1 VFFDKKVCFL
11 HFSIKR
17 FAYMKKKQY
26 LCSGKQKIVVTMYKL
41 SYSQARSVV
50 VPDTWCYGMPMTY
63 KQETKV
69 FDGYSETFNT
79 YDECVK
85 RKKELEKI
93 SNKQYI
99 NFEIV
104 ELKN

>member
-1 VFFDKKVCFL
+1 
-11 HFSIKR
+11 
-17 FAYMKKKQY
+17 M
-26 LCSGKQKIVVTMYKL
+26 VVNMYRL

>member
-1 VFFDKKVCFL
+1 
-11 HFSIKR
+11 
-17 FAYMKKKQY
+17 
-26 LCSGKQKIVVTMYKL
+26 MYKL
-41 SYSQARSVV
+41 SYSKVV
-50 VPDTWCYGMPMTY
+50 TFYIPNEWVFAQPISY
-63 KQETKV
+63 KSEKRV
-69 FDGYSETFNT
+69 LDGYSETFNT

-104 ELKN
+104 ELKK

>member
-1 VFFDKKVCFL
+1 MQQD
-11 HFSIKR
+11 
-17 FAYMKKKQY
+17 
-26 LCSGKQKIVVTMYKL
+26 VVHYKL
-41 SYSQARSVV
+41 CYSQERSVV

-85 RKKELEKI
+85 RQKVLEKI
-93 SNKQYI
+93 SNKKYI
-99 NFEIV
+99 NFSIV
-104 ELKN
+104 EI

>member
-1 VFFDKKVCFL
+1 
-11 HFSIKR
+11 
-17 FAYMKKKQY
+17 
-26 LCSGKQKIVVTMYKL
+26 
-41 SYSQARSVV
+41 
-50 VPDTWCYGMPMTY
+50 MPMTY

-69 FDGYSETFNT
+69 FDGYSETFDT

-93 SNKQYI
+93 SNKHYL

-104 ELKN
+104 ELKK

>member
-1 VFFDKKVCFL
+1 LVISKKSSTFVADF
-11 HFSIKR
+11 KN
-17 FAYMKKKQY
+17 
-26 LCSGKQKIVVTMYKL
+26 
-41 SYSQARSVV
+41 
-50 VPDTWCYGMPMTY
+50 

>member
-1 VFFDKKVCFL
+1 
-11 HFSIKR
+11 
-17 FAYMKKKQY
+17 
-26 LCSGKQKIVVTMYKL
+26 MYSL
-41 SYSQARSVV
+41 SYSKVV
-50 VPDTWCYGMPMTY
+50 TFYIPDVWAFGQPISY
-63 KQETKV
+63 KNEKRIL
-69 FDGYSETFNT
+69 DGFCEKFNT

-104 ELKN
+104 ELKKIKDYDCSTSKRKNKTLL